1 MSTHLDFYL
10 TQAEKCRA
18 EAEASSL
25 TQVRDRNLRAA
36 AAWQAMADKL
46 ARAAVA
52 RAEREA
58 EAPLANDNETG
69 KPSPAH

>member
-1 MSTHLDFYL
+1 MSATIDFYIA
-10 TQAEKCRA
+10 QAEQCTA
-18 EAEASSL
+18 EAGASPL

-46 ARAAVA
+46 LHSEKL

-58 EAPLANDNETG
+58 AVAAA
-69 KPSPAH
+69 KI

>member
-1 MSTHLDFYL
+1 MSATTDFYIA
-10 TQAEKCRA
+10 QADKCRA
-18 EAEASSL
+18 EADASSL

-46 ARAAVA
+46 LHSEKL

-58 EAPLANDNETG
+58 AVAAA
-69 KPSPAH
+69 KI